1 MDMQDYRNDAAWRVQ
16 MLAGQAGVRQS
27 ISELGFLISGLY
39 LAHLLSAFFPG
50 VGILVAAAMC
60 VGAIH
65 SVWRES
71 RTGARLV
78 EERAAAPVPEAEQ
91 AH

>member
-1 MDMQDYRNDAAWRVQ
+1 MQEYRNDAAWRMQ

-50 VGILVAAAMC
+50 VGIVVAAAMC

-65 SVWRES
+65 SVWREN
-71 RTGARLV
+71 RFAARISD
-78 EERAAAPVPEAEQ
+78 ERAPVPEAEQ

>member
-1 MDMQDYRNDAAWRVQ
+1 MDMQDYRNDVTWRVQ

-39 LAHLLSAFFPG
+39 LAHLLSPYFPG

-65 SVWRES
+65 SVWREN
-71 RTGARLV
+71 RLV
-78 EERAAAPVPEAEQ
+78 TRLAADRAPVPEAEQ